1 MTNTK
6 MRKFGDVYMSGM
18 IVTFVKNSKDCC
30 CYSIL

>member
-18 IVTFVKNSKDCC
+18 IVNVRKK
-30 CYSIL
+30 